1 MVKVAKAAADEAF
14 QTVEAFVQSRRQA
27 STLEKSSKKLQT
39 VVIFRDKNKTEG
51 KKASTFK
58 SLCTYLAILTA
69 IFLVCAVIFTVII
82 ATQWNAMLSDLP
94 AGYVEVGV
102 LLILD
107 AVPAVQGIVWLVR
120 LLKDGGRLKRNDAL
134 KIRGKVVG
142 FQYEP
147 YLQKN
152 SFPHYIGGRQAQGA
166 SHVQRKY
173 ARGANLRF
181 SVFSL
186 NGHSRRCRRGADGMR
201 SKCKC
206 GITV

>member
-1 MVKVAKAAADEAF
+1 MTKTKRKAK
-14 QTVEAFVQSRRQA
+14 
-27 STLEKSSKKLQT
+27 KP
-39 VVIFRDKNKTEG
+39 
-51 KKASTFK
+51 STFK
-58 SLCTYLAILTA
+58 RLYAYFSILTA

-107 AVPAVQGIVWLVR
+107 AVTAVQGIVWLVR

-147 YLQKN
+147 YLQKKLI
-152 SFPHYIGGRQAQGA
+152 PRHIGGRQAQGA
-166 SHVQRKY
+166 SHLQRKY

-181 SVFSL
+181 SVSSL
-186 NGHSRRCRRGADGMR
+186 HGHSRRCRRGADGMR